1 MTTTPVETP
10 GWPILVRTLLTLLVS
25 AIGLA
30 LGWAVWSLPP
40 PAVSLREVV
49 QTELPHSGVQS
60 TVTAVLL
67 NFRGYDTLLEIGV
80 LLVALLGAWSFRS
93 PWGRRRVLRPPAP
106 GPLLV
111 ALVRLLVPAMVLIA
125 TYLVWLGA
133 HAPGG
138 AFQGGA
144 VLGAAGVLLLLLDI
158 PLAARL
164 HGWLL
169 RLLPALG
176 FTVFLAVAVGVMAV
190 GGRLLEYPAGWAK
203 SLIVL
208 VEGTLTL
215 SIGMILIALFA
226 GEPPAGVVTT
236 PRQPP
241 DTEGKSE

>member
-1 MTTTPVETP
+1 M
-10 GWPILVRTLLTLLVS
+10 LLTVLTL
-25 AIGLA
+25 ALGLT

-40 PAVSLREVV
+40 QATGLREVV
-49 QTELPHSGVQS
+49 QAELRHSGVQS
-60 TVTAVLL
+60 PVTAVLL

-80 LLVALLGAWSFRS
+80 LLVALLGAWSFR
-93 PWGRRRVLRPPAP
+93 PIRGRHQALRPAAP
-106 GPLLV
+106 GPVLV
-111 ALVRLLVPAMVLIA
+111 ALVRLLVPSMMLVA

-144 VLGAAGVLLLLLDI
+144 VLGAAGVLLLLLDM

-176 FTVFLAVAVGVMAV
+176 LVVFLAVAVGVMAA

-215 SIGMILIALFA
+215 SIGAILIALYA
-226 GEPPAGVVTT
+226 GEPPAGVLATA
-236 PRQPP
+236 PRQAPKN
-241 DTEGKSE
+241 TRGKSG

>member
-1 MTTTPVETP
+1 M
-10 GWPILVRTLLTLLVS
+10 LLTLLISV
-25 AIGLA
+25 IGLA
-30 LGWAVWSLPP
+30 LGWAVLSLPP
-40 PAVSLREVV
+40 QAVGLSEVV
-49 QTELPHSGVQS
+49 QAELLQSGVQS

-67 NFRGYDTLLEIGV
+67 YFRGYDTLLEIGV
-80 LLVALLGAWSFRS
+80 LLVALLGAWSFR
-93 PWGRRRVLRPPAP
+93 PTWVGRRALRTPAP

-111 ALVRLLVPAMVLIA
+111 ALVRLLVPSMVLVA

-144 VLGAAGVLLLLLDI
+144 VLGAVGVLLLLLDI

-169 RLLPALG
+169 RLLPTLG

-190 GGRLLEYPAGWAK
+190 GGHLLEYPDGAAK

-215 SIGMILIALFA
+215 SIGIILTALFA
-226 GEPPAGVVTT
+226 GEPPARVVTT
-236 PRQPP
+236 PRQPL
-241 DTEGKSE
+241 EGTGGKN